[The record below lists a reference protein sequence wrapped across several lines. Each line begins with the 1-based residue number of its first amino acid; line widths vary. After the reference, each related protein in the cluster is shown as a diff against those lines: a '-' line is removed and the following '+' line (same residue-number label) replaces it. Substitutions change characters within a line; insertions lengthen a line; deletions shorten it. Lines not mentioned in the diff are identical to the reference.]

1 MMIME
6 ALRDNRADTN
16 DKTMVAPEAIRAVV
30 VVSDLDHKVG
40 IVDLHHR
47 PSFASQGSHLHCS
60 NS

>member
-1 MMIME
+1 MMMIME

-47 PSFASQGSHLHCS
+47 PLLCFSRFAPSLLE
-60 NS
+60 